1 MEIKLTNL
9 NDLKIKI
16 FADGADSKDIL
27 ELNQNKLISGFTTNP
42 SLMRKSGVTNYKNFA
57 IEILKQ
63 VKDKPISF
71 EVFDDE
77 ITIMEKQAYEIASW
91 GNNVNVKI
99 PITNTKGD
107 STSDIIKKLSNDR
120 VICNITAIFTID
132 QVKQVIDVLSVKTT
146 SIISVFAG
154 RIADT
159 GLDPIPLMK
168 DSLSIIKQNPQSNL
182 LWASPREMLNI
193 FQANQI
199 GCDIITVGKD
209 IINKFSSVDKNLELF
224 SLETVK
230 MFYNDAQKA
239 GYKIFD

>member
-1 MEIKLTNL
+1 MTNL

-230 MFYNDAQKA
+230 MFYSDAIKS
-239 GYKIFD
+239 KLRI